1 MTENLLAHSW
11 PAGNTGLHMGE
22 RDMGAQPFDRLMEA
36 WGLTNTDLVKTSPEQ
51 LTHKQVRRAR
61 SGRQLTLKM
70 MMKVNR
76 TFNVAIWFRLDD
88 GQKERFME
96 YGHKDLFTYAKGHD
110 PEDQDPNARLAEEL
124 RG

>member
-1 MTENLLAHSW
+1 
-11 PAGNTGLHMGE
+11 MGE

-110 PEDQDPNARLAEEL
+110 PEAQDPNARLAEEL
-124 RG
+124 RD